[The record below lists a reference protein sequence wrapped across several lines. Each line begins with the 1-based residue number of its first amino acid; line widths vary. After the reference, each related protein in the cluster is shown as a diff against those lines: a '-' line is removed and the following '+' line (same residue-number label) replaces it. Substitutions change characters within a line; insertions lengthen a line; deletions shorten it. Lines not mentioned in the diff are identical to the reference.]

1 MFQNLAMHLPSYQDG
16 SGGGSSAFL
25 HPGPPVYVPG
35 SRPLVPVPHQYVHHH
50 QVSPMGSAT
59 CTSAPSPSTV
69 CSMSATS
76 MAAMPSAAV
85 TPSANSLPGQVS
97 RGHHHGPQP
106 HSGHLGGVWGQAVRS
121 EAAPQ
126 YSSPAPAHGSLSH
139 HHARFAFQGASGA
152 AVVGPASCREAP
164 SAYLSR
170 ANGLGSYASYMHGGE
185 VAPWVGVESGLSS
198 IQGVQGS
205 IASPFGRLTAG

>member
-1 MFQNLAMHLPSYQDG
+1 MSKGLFE
-16 SGGGSSAFL
+16 
-25 HPGPPVYVPG
+25 VYE
-35 SRPLVPVPHQYVHHH
+35 LYVFFFFISHVRCDRMTIFEIRFNCIDC

-139 HHARFAFQGASGA
+139 HHARFAFQ
-152 AVVGPASCREAP
+152 VG
-164 SAYLSR
+164 
-170 ANGLGSYASYMHGGE
+170 
-185 VAPWVGVESGLSS
+185 
-198 IQGVQGS
+198 I
-205 IASPFGRLTAG
+205 